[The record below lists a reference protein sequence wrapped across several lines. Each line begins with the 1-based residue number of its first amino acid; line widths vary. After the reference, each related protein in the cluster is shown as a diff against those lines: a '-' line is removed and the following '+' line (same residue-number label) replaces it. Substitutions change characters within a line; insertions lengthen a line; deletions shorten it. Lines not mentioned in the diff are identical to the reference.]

1 MAAST
6 EIAGAPTLLI
16 RAHASV
22 VLAAF
27 WPSAADIVADEGGT
41 SRENETTTVT
51 LNSI

>member
-16 RAHASV
+16 RADASV

-27 WPSAADIVADEGGT
+27 WPSAADIMAGQGGT
-41 SRENETTTVT
+41 SREKETTKVT
-51 LNSI
+51 LNNI